1 MTSPFEDLRTDP
13 YFCAWLAGLIGD
25 EVQQQLQ
32 QAWRQLSE
40 PSPEPLPAALPLS
53 EPAAEPIPDALQPL
67 RSIITMVKNDPE
79 LQEKWLRRPLPDD
92 EAEQFQ
98 QVLVIASHWDRIERL
113 WDVFAERVKTR
124 AAPLND
130 AELHLMEYAL
140 SLHNRLWIDRLA
152 ELETVAAGSAYNYEI
167 HNGVGQGD
175 TIIALWLPGLMNS
188 ASKRVRK
195 PLVQLS

>member
-1 MTSPFEDLRTDP
+1 MTSPFEDLRADP
-13 YFCAWLAGLIGD
+13 DFSAWLAGLISD

-40 PSPEPLPAALPLS
+40 PSPNPVPAAPQFS
-53 EPAAEPIPDALQPL
+53 EPAPEPIPDALQPL

-79 LQEKWLRRPLPDD
+79 LQEKWLRRPLSDD

-113 WDVFAERVKTR
+113 WDVLAERVKTR

-130 AELHLMEYAL
+130 AELRLMEYAL

-152 ELETVAAGSAYNYEI
+152 ELETVATASAYNYEI
-167 HNGVGQGD
+167 HNGVGRGD
-175 TIIALWLPGLMNS
+175 TIIALWQPGLINS
-188 ASKRVRK
+188 AGKRVRK
-195 PLVQLS
+195 PLVQL

>member
-1 MTSPFEDLRTDP
+1 MTSPFEDLRADP
-13 YFCAWLAGLIGD
+13 DFCAWLARLIGD

-40 PSPEPLPAALPLS
+40 PSSDPLPAVPLLR
-53 EPAAEPIPDALQPL
+53 EPAPEPISDALQPL
-67 RSIITMVKNDPE
+67 RSIIAMVKNDPE
-79 LQEKWLRRPLPDD
+79 LQEKWLRRSLPDD

-113 WDVFAERVKTR
+113 WDVLAERVKTR
-124 AAPLND
+124 EAPLNE
-130 AELHLMEYAL
+130 AELRLVEYAL

-152 ELETVAAGSAYNYEI
+152 ELETVATASAYNYEI

-175 TIIALWLPGLMNS
+175 TIIALWQPGLINS
-188 ASKRVRK
+188 AGKRVRK
-195 PLVQLS
+195 PLVQL

>member
-13 YFCAWLAGLIGD
+13 DFRAWLAGLIGD

-98 QVLVIASHWDRIERL
+98 QPLGSHRAPVGRARRTGENPR
-113 WDVFAERVKTR
+113 R
-124 AAPLND
+124 AA
-130 AELHLMEYAL
+130 
-140 SLHNRLWIDRLA
+140 
-152 ELETVAAGSAYNYEI
+152 
-167 HNGVGQGD
+167 
-175 TIIALWLPGLMNS
+175 
-188 ASKRVRK
+188 
-195 PLVQLS
+195 

>member
-1 MTSPFEDLRTDP
+1 MTSPFEDLRADP
-13 YFCAWLAGLIGD
+13 DFCAWLAGLIGD

-32 QAWRQLSE
+32 QTWRQLSE
-40 PSPEPLPAALPLS
+40 SEPEPLPVAPPLS
-53 EPAAEPIPDALQPL
+53 EPAPEPIPDALQPL

-79 LQEKWLRRPLPDD
+79 LQDKWLRRPLPDD
-92 EAEQFQ
+92 EVEQFQ

-124 AAPLND
+124 AVPLND

-152 ELETVAAGSAYNYEI
+152 ELETVAAASAYNYEI

-175 TIIALWLPGLMNS
+175 TIIALWQPGLINS
-188 ASKRVRK
+188 AGKRVRK

>member
-13 YFCAWLAGLIGD
+13 DFCAWLAGLIGD
-25 EVQQQLQ
+25 EVQLQLQ

-40 PSPEPLPAALPLS
+40 PSPYPLPTVPLLS
-53 EPAAEPIPDALQPL
+53 EPVPEPIPDALQPL

-92 EAEQFQ
+92 EVEQFQ

-113 WDVFAERVKTR
+113 WDVLAERVKTR
-124 AAPLND
+124 TAPLND

-140 SLHNRLWIDRLA
+140 SLHNQLWIDRLA
-152 ELETVAAGSAYNYEI
+152 ELETVATASAYNYEI

-175 TIIALWLPGLMNS
+175 TIIALWQPGLINS
-188 ASKRVRK
+188 AGKRVRK
-195 PLVQLS
+195 PLVQLY